1 MSARLLFPDP
11 EAAADALTFVGRAG
25 ALDREAAVHFRGAG
39 GVLTMTTA
47 VLASRG
53 LLDATPTVLAMRVLP
68 VDPELECDLSVPAS
82 QLTAASDTAIEL
94 GETAVRP
101 AWAGVSPPRTGWE
114 SSGQIAS
121 EVLAA
126 RAQWGMAA
134 VADALPSDP
143 GEEIVRSARLR
154 VWAEPDEA
162 LGAQL
167 RAVAFG
173 AVAMGFVLG
182 EEQARVFSAPGWTR
196 VSLSRG
202 HILVRVPMRSGMTAV
217 RATGS

>member
-1 MSARLLFPDP
+1 MR
-11 EAAADALTFVGRAG
+11 
-25 ALDREAAVHFRGAG
+25 FRGAG

-82 QLTAASDTAIEL
+82 QLAAASDTAIDL

-101 AWAGVSPPRTGWE
+101 AWTGVTPPRAGWAP
-114 SSGQIAS
+114 SGRIAS
-121 EVLAA
+121 DVLAA

-143 GEEIVRSARLR
+143 GEEIVRAARLR

-162 LGAQL
+162 LGSQL

-182 EEQARVFSAPGWTR
+182 EEHARVFSAPGWAR
-196 VSLSRG
+196 LSLSRG
-202 HILVRVPMRSGMTAV
+202 HILVRVPRSGMTEV
-217 RATGS
+217 RATGA

>member
-1 MSARLLFPDP
+1 VSARLLFPDS
-11 EAAADALTFVGRAG
+11 EAAADALTFAGRAG
-25 ALDREAAVHFRGAG
+25 ALDREAAVHLRGKG
-39 GVLTMTTA
+39 GVLTMSTA

-68 VDPELECDLSVPAS
+68 VDPELECDLSVPAA
-82 QLTAASDTAIEL
+82 QLSAASDTTIEL

-101 AWAGVSPPRTGWE
+101 AWTGVTPPRAGWE
-114 SSGQIAS
+114 PSGRIAS
-121 EVLAA
+121 DVLAA

-134 VADALPSDP
+134 VADALPNDP
-143 GEEIVRSARLR
+143 GEEIVRAARLR
-154 VWAEPDEA
+154 VWGEPDEA
-162 LGAQL
+162 LDSQL

-182 EEQARVFSAPGWTR
+182 EEDARLFSASGWTR
-196 VSLSRG
+196 LSLSRG

-217 RATGS
+217 RTTGI

>member
-1 MSARLLFPDP
+1 MSARLLFPDR
-11 EAAADALTFVGRAG
+11 EAAADALTFAGRAG
-25 ALDREAAVHFRGAG
+25 ALDREAAVRFRGAG

-68 VDPELECDLSVPAS
+68 VDPELECDLSVPAA
-82 QLTAASDTAIEL
+82 QLTAVSDTGIDL

-101 AWAGVSPPRTGWE
+101 AWTGVTPPRAGWE
-114 SSGQIAS
+114 RSGRIAS
-121 EVLAA
+121 DVLAA

-134 VADALPSDP
+134 VAEALPSDP
-143 GEEIVRSARLR
+143 GEEIVRAARLR

-162 LGAQL
+162 LGSQL

-182 EEQARVFSAPGWTR
+182 EEHARVFTAPGWAR
-196 VSLSRG
+196 LSLSRG
-202 HILVRVPMRSGMTAV
+202 HILVRVPRSGMTEV
-217 RATGS
+217 RTTGA

>member
-1 MSARLLFPDP
+1 MSARLLFPDR
-11 EAAADALTFVGRAG
+11 EAAADALTFAGRAG
-25 ALDREAAVHFRGAG
+25 ALDREAAVRFRGAG

-68 VDPELECDLSVPAS
+68 VDPELECDLSVPAA
-82 QLTAASDTAIEL
+82 QLTAVSDTGIDL

-101 AWAGVSPPRTGWE
+101 AWTGVTPPRAGWE
-114 SSGQIAS
+114 RSGRIAS
-121 EVLAA
+121 DVLAA

-143 GEEIVRSARLR
+143 GEEIVRAARLR

-162 LGAQL
+162 LGSQL

-182 EEQARVFSAPGWTR
+182 EEHARVFTAPGWAR
-196 VSLSRG
+196 LSLSRG
-202 HILVRVPMRSGMTAV
+202 HILVRVPRSGMTEV
-217 RATGS
+217 RTTGA